1 MPAKC
6 QAMTEVFALV
16 CAWTVGQLRLVVK
29 MDKYWLRRNH
39 SKSMAGQVQVVISV
53 YHVSAKL
60 RPRGNMPELSSISKI
75 ERGKNVLDM
84 SSTVD
89 PQVHRV

>member
-1 MPAKC
+1 
-6 QAMTEVFALV
+6 
-16 CAWTVGQLRLVVK
+16 
-29 MDKYWLRRNH
+29 
-39 SKSMAGQVQVVISV
+39 MAGQVQVVISV